1 MRLCDLGGAEL
12 QRCDSAQIK
21 FVIPNRAGSPV
32 RNLLFVYD
40 GRMIMTT
47 VAAPPITH
55 LPNYIN
61 GQWTSSHTHEWRDVT
76 NPATGEIL
84 AQVPLA
90 DANEVNEAVEAAAAA
105 FPEWRRTPPE
115 DRIQPLFKLKML
127 LEDHIDDI
135 ARIITQENGKTFTE
149 AKAEMRR
156 AIENV
161 EVACGIPMMMQGY
174 NLEDVAR
181 GIDEMMIR
189 QPLGV
194 VAAIVPF
201 NFPGM
206 ITFWYL
212 PYAIATGNTFI
223 LKPSERVP
231 LTMRYIYEFLEK
243 TGLPKGVVNL
253 VNGGK
258 AAVDALLDHPKIR
271 AISFVGSTPVAKYVY
286 SRAAATGKRAQCQGG
301 AKNHVVVLPDA
312 DMPMATQI
320 IADSAFGCAGQ
331 RCLAVSVAVTI
342 GEAQKIFRDS
352 IADAASKLKVGNG
365 LDEGV
370 QMGPVITPQSK
381 ERVESLIAVGEKQGA
396 KILLDGRNA
405 KIPHGESGN
414 FVNPTILDDVPAT
427 SDLADTEIF
436 GPVLSLVHADNMDEA
451 LAFLERSAYG
461 NQASLFTSSGSAARR
476 FRYEAPAGNIGI
488 NIGVAAPMAYFPFS
502 GWKNSFFGDLHGQGR
517 DSIEF
522 YTDKKVVVER
532 WAKEHSRKF

>member
-1 MRLCDLGGAEL
+1 
-12 QRCDSAQIK
+12 
-21 FVIPNRAGSPV
+21 
-32 RNLLFVYD
+32 
-40 GRMIMTT
+40 MTT
-47 VAAPPITH
+47 VAAPPTTK
-55 LPNYIN
+55 LTNFIN
-61 GQWTSSHTHEWRDVT
+61 GRWADSHATEWRDVI
-76 NPATGEIL
+76 NPATAEVL
-84 AQVPLA
+84 ASVPMGSAA
-90 DANEVNEAVEAAAAA
+90 DVNAAVEAASAA

-115 DRIQPLFKLKML
+115 DRIQPLFKLKNL
-127 LEDHIDDI
+127 LEEHIDEI
-135 ARIITQENGKTFTE
+135 ARIITMENGKTFGE

-174 NLEDVAR
+174 NLEDIAR
-181 GIDEMMIR
+181 GIDEIMIR

-206 ITFWYL
+206 IAFWYL

-223 LKPSERVP
+223 IKPSERVP
-231 LTMRYIYEFLEK
+231 LTLRYIYELLEK

-258 AAVDALLDHPKIR
+258 PAVDALIDHPKVR
-271 AISFVGSTPVAKYVY
+271 AISFVGSTPVARYIY
-286 SRAAATGKRAQCQGG
+286 SRSAEQGKRCQCQGG
-301 AKNHVVVLPDA
+301 AKNHVIVLPDA

-320 IADSAFGCAGQ
+320 ISDSAFGCAGQ
-331 RCLAVSVAVTI
+331 RCLAVSVAVTV
-342 GEAQKIFRDS
+342 GEAQKTFRDS
-352 IADAASKLKVGNG
+352 IADAASKLKTGYG
-365 LDEGV
+365 LEDGI

-381 ERVESLIAVGEKQGA
+381 ERVEHLIGVGEKQGA
-396 KILLDGRNA
+396 KVLLDGRNA
-405 KIPHGESGN
+405 KIQKHERGN
-414 FVNPTILDDVPAT
+414 FVKPTILDDVPVT
-427 SDLADTEIF
+427 SEITDTEIF
-436 GPVLSLVHADNMDEA
+436 GPVLSLVHADTLDEGLA
-451 LAFLERSAYG
+451 LLERSAYG

-517 DSIEF
+517 DSVEF

>member
-1 MRLCDLGGAEL
+1 M
-12 QRCDSAQIK
+12 S
-21 FVIPNRAGSPV
+21 
-32 RNLLFVYD
+32 
-40 GRMIMTT
+40 
-47 VAAPPITH
+47 VAAPPITRV
-55 LPNYIN
+55 PNFIN
-61 GQWTSSHTHEWRDVT
+61 GQWVDSSAREWRDVV
-76 NPATGEIL
+76 NPATGETL

-90 DANEVNEAVEAAAAA
+90 DAAEVNQAVEAAAAA
-105 FPEWRRTPPE
+105 FADWRRTPPE

-127 LEDHIDDI
+127 LEEHLDDM
-135 ARIITQENGKTFTE
+135 ARIITQENGKTFAE
-149 AKAEMRR
+149 ATAEMRR

-161 EVACGIPMMMQGY
+161 EVACGMPMMMQGY

-194 VAAIVPF
+194 VAAITPF

-206 ITFWYL
+206 IPFWFL
-212 PYAIATGNTFI
+212 PYAIAMGNTLV

-231 LTMRYIYEFLEK
+231 LSMRYAGELIEK
-243 TGLPKGVVNL
+243 TGIPKGVLNL
-253 VNGGK
+253 INGGK

-286 SRAAATGKRAQCQGG
+286 SRAAASGKRAQCQGG
-301 AKNHVVVLPDA
+301 AKNHVIVLPDA

-320 IADSAFGCAGQ
+320 ISDSAFGCAGQ

-342 GEAQKIFRDS
+342 GEAQRTFRDA

-365 LDEGV
+365 LDAGV

-381 ERVESLIAVGEKQGA
+381 ERVESLIGLGEKQGA
-396 KILLDGRNA
+396 KVLLDGRNA
-405 KIPHGESGN
+405 KIPRGESGN
-414 FVNPTILDDVPAT
+414 FIKPTILDDVPP
-427 SDLADTEIF
+427 SGDLADTEIF
-436 GPVLSLVHADNMDEA
+436 GPVLSLVHAKDLDDA
-451 LAFLERSAYG
+451 LAFLERSPYG

-517 DSIEF
+517 DAVEF
-522 YTDKKVVVER
+522 YSDKKVVVER

>member
-1 MRLCDLGGAEL
+1 MSTAIITE
-12 QRCDSAQIK
+12 AK
-21 FVIPNRAGSPV
+21 IPH
-32 RNLLFVYD
+32 F
-40 GRMIMTT
+40 
-47 VAAPPITH
+47 
-55 LPNYIN
+55 IN
-61 GQWTSSHTHEWRDVT
+61 GQWVESNAREWADVL
-76 NPATGEIL
+76 NPATGESL
-84 AQVPLA
+84 AKVPLSDPA
-90 DANEVNEAVEAAAAA
+90 EVTKAIDAAAAA

-115 DRIQPLFKLKML
+115 DRIQPLFKLKQL

-135 ARIITQENGKTFTE
+135 SRLITQENGKTFTE

-194 VAAIVPF
+194 TAAIVPF

-206 ITFWYL
+206 IAFWFL

-231 LTMRYIYEFLEK
+231 LTMRYIYELLEK

-253 VNGGK
+253 VNGAK
-258 AAVDALLDHPKIR
+258 AAVDTLLDDPRVR
-271 AISFVGSTPVAKYVY
+271 AISFVGSTPVARYIY
-286 SRAAATGKRAQCQGG
+286 ARAGANGKRAQCQGG
-301 AKNHVVVLPDA
+301 AKNHVIVLPDA

-342 GEAQKIFRDS
+342 GEAQKTFRDS
-352 IADAASKLKVGNG
+352 IADAAAKLRVGNG
-365 LDEGV
+365 LEDGV
-370 QMGPVITPQSK
+370 QMGPVITRQSK
-381 ERVESLIAVGEKQGA
+381 ERIESLVGVGEKQGA
-396 KILLDGRNA
+396 KVLIDGRNP
-405 KIPHGESGN
+405 KIPKHEAGN
-414 FVNPTILDDVPAT
+414 FVKPTILDGVPAT
-427 SDLADTEIF
+427 SELTHTEIF
-436 GPVLSLVHADNMDEA
+436 GPVLSLVHADSMDEA
-451 LAFLERSAYG
+451 IAFLERNPYG

-502 GWKNSFFGDLHGQGR
+502 GWKDSFFGIMHGQGR
-517 DSIEF
+517 DSVEF
-522 YTDKKVVVER
+522 YTEKKVVVER